1 MPHHWQPIQR
11 AIALLLLFDIDGTM
25 VRNAASE
32 HARALR
38 RALHEVHGLGS
49 PNGDPDGLP
58 QVRAAGR
65 TDMEIAREIALICGL
80 PIKRF
85 DERRSELIAIC
96 LREYAHLVPDDLS
109 DKVVDGMSDL
119 LAELSRRSDVVLS
132 LVTGNLEGVARLKLD
147 RAGIGRFFAAGQGAF
162 GSDSDDR
169 TDLPPL
175 ARRRA
180 GALVDGRPY
189 PRERTIL
196 IGDTDL
202 DISCALAD
210 GVRCIAVTTG
220 PLQAHELQGADVIA
234 HSTSQLRSL
243 LLEA

>member
-1 MPHHWQPIQR
+1 M
-11 AIALLLLFDIDGTM
+11 LLLFDIDGTLL
-25 VRNAASE
+25 RNAASE

-58 QVRAAGR
+58 AVRAAGR

-85 DERRSELIAIC
+85 DEQRRQLIAVC
-96 LREYAHLVPDDLS
+96 LREYARLVPDDLS
-109 DKVVDGMSDL
+109 DRVVDGMGDL
-119 LAELSRRSDVVLS
+119 LAELSECNDVVLS
-132 LVTGNLEGVARLKLD
+132 LVTGNIEAVARIKLD
-147 RAGIGRFFAAGQGAF
+147 RAGLGRFFVAGQGAF

-175 ARRRA
+175 ARKRA
-180 GALVDGRPY
+180 GALTDGHPY

-220 PLQAHELQGADVIA
+220 PLQAHELRGADHVA
-234 HSTSQLRSL
+234 HSTSELRRL
-243 LLEA
+243 LLASR